1 MITTT
6 HTAEDVRI
14 AVVRAAAAYLAY
26 RDVEDVPAAANAAEA
41 ALQRRPDATVSDLAV
56 VRFTKNRWGQVEALA
71 ALCATDSDP
80 AAWADDFDGDLE
92 VAAGAAVAGA
102 AWQLGM

>member
-6 HTAEDVRI
+6 HTAEDVRV

-26 RDVEDVPAAANAAEA
+26 RDVEDIPAAANAAEA
-41 ALQRRPDATVSDLAV
+41 ALQFRPDATVIDLAV
-56 VRFTKNRWGQVEALA
+56 VRVRKRRWGQIEALA
-71 ALCATDSDP
+71 ELCATDSDP

-92 VAAGAAVAGA
+92 VASGAAVAGA
-102 AWQLGM
+102 AWQLGV